1 MQLSFLSTPVTLN
14 RGERG
19 SSTSKLFSPFPCGY
33 QDFLERSKS
42 ASWKNTEAS
51 LLLLG
56 IMTNTV
62 LTNCCLRAFI
72 SIQLIAIGYLLELQ
86 FLFHFFLLE
95 SLFCSDTN
103 LNQLLSPFSF
113 IKCCKYSWRGKV
125 CFQKKKNCLFN
136 VSVFS
141 HTVMYG
147 SLWPHGLYPIRL
159 FRPWNSPGKNN
170 EVGCHSLLQGLNPG
184 ILHCR

>member
-1 MQLSFLSTPVTLN
+1 MTYKRTVPLSFLSTHIMLS

-19 SSTSKLFSPFPCGY
+19 SSISKFFSPFPCGY
-33 QDFLERSKS
+33 QYFLERSKS

-62 LTNCCLRAFI
+62 LTNCCLRLFI

-86 FLFHFFLLE
+86 FLFHLFLLE
-95 SLFCSDTN
+95 SIFCSDTN
-103 LNQLLSPFSF
+103 MNQLLSPFSF
-113 IKCCKYSWRGKV
+113 IKCCKHSWRGKV

-136 VSVFS
+136 VNVFS
-141 HTVMYG
+141 HSVMYD
-147 SLWPHGLYPIRL
+147 SLWACGL
-159 FRPWNSPGKNN
+159 
-170 EVGCHSLLQGLNPG
+170 
-184 ILHCR
+184 